1 MKTEDTR
8 AEITYLP
15 RGSSTPF
22 MENEARYL
30 ADSDKLPEREIS
42 VNYVLDILRRRREI
56 VFWILALSVC
66 VGLILALRPRTY
78 LASGTLQVRPGAANV
93 YKSQANDSP
102 ADPDVDDRIES
113 EVLILQSKTLLLDVA
128 NELHLYADASI
139 AGKSGKGNASD
150 PAVQAKVVAALSQ
163 MVRVKRNPKT
173 QIITVEATARSP
185 ILASSIVSTLMNQY
199 IHRIFETRLS
209 STRHASMFLTA
220 QLDDLKKQV
229 LQDQQKLVDLQK
241 RLGVSGFD
249 DSHNLETA
257 QLEEL
262 ARADQQASIERIVSE
277 ARYRILREEDPSL
290 VEGGPGML
298 APGNQPSSSLLQTLR
313 SSQAQIGS
321 RYASVSEQFGPNY
334 PEAKQL
340 KAQLADATRE
350 VAKEESRIV
359 EQAKMSFDAA
369 QRNQAMTSKA
379 LANQKDRVFQ
389 KRNDMVEYQLLL
401 HDFQASRALYEGL
414 VQRLREAGV
423 LSGIESGDVDLVDLP
438 TLPIT
443 PTGFGPFP
451 LMVITLAL
459 GAVLAFITAMFLESF
474 DSSFHSVGSLERYMR
489 LPALAVIPEFPSA
502 KRWSPLSWVPGRSGT
517 ASAATARPGRLD
529 AVQFDAVQFPTSRY
543 DESMRM
549 LHTRLLLDDATAS
562 SKTVLFTSA
571 TRGEGVS
578 TVSANVACVLAET
591 GRSVLL
597 VDANL
602 RHPSHHLR
610 FRLPNDRGFSDLVTG
625 GNTLEELVQSVPNRP
640 NLFLL
645 LAGPPLRNPG
655 QLLAAADLRGLF
667 ALSTFAYDFIV
678 VDAPPALGLADVG
691 LLLSF
696 ASAVVV
702 VVREG
707 VATAQMLGEVKRSLM
722 GLGASLRGVAFLSDS
737 YRTTMPF
744 QEDEYRA

>member
-15 RGSSTPF
+15 RGSSTSF
-22 MENEARYL
+22 METEVRYL
-30 ADSDKLPEREIS
+30 GDSDKPPEREIS
-42 VNYVLDILRRRREI
+42 IGYVLDILRRRRRI
-56 VFWILALSVC
+56 VMWVIALSFC
-66 VGLILALRPRTY
+66 AGLILALRPRTY
-78 LASGTLQVRPGAANV
+78 LATGTLQVRPGAANV

-113 EVLILQSKTLLLDVA
+113 EVLILQSRSLLLAVA
-128 NELHLYADASI
+128 DELHLYADPSI
-139 AGKSGKGNASD
+139 AGKSRKGNTAASD
-150 PAVQAKVVAALSQ
+150 PAVQAKVVAALSK
-163 MVRVKRNPKT
+163 MVKVKRNPKT

-185 ILASSIVSTLMNQY
+185 LLASSIVSTLMNQY

-257 QLEEL
+257 QLEDL

-298 APGNQPSSSLLQTLR
+298 APGNQPGSSLLQTLR

-443 PTGFGPFP
+443 PAGFGPLP

-502 KRWSPLSWVPGRSGT
+502 AQGSAFSWAFRRSWT
-517 ASAATARPGRLD
+517 AGKATARPRGLD
-529 AVQFDAVQFPTSRY
+529 TLHLPTSSF
-543 DESMRM
+543 DESIRM

-578 TVSANVACVLAET
+578 TVSANVACVLAES
-591 GRSVLL
+591 GRAVLL

-610 FRLPNDRGFSDLVTG
+610 FRVPNDRGFSNLVTG
-625 GNTLEELVQSVPNRP
+625 SGTLEELVQAVPNRP

-645 LAGPPLRNPG
+645 LAGPPLGNPG

-667 ALSTFAYDFIV
+667 ELSTFTYDFIV

-691 LLLSF
+691 RLLSF
-696 ASAVVV
+696 ASAVVI

-707 VATAQMLGEVKRSLM
+707 VATAPMMAEVKRSLM

-737 YRTTMPF
+737 YRTAIPF

>member
-1 MKTEDTR
+1 MKIEDTR
-8 AEITYLP
+8 PEITYLP
-15 RGSSTPF
+15 RGSSTSF
-22 MENEARYL
+22 METDVRYL
-30 ADSDKLPEREIS
+30 GDSDKPPEREIS
-42 VNYVLDILRRRREI
+42 IGYVLDILRRRRRI
-56 VFWILALSVC
+56 VMWVIALSFC
-66 VGLILALRPRTY
+66 AGLILALRPKTY
-78 LASGTLQVRPGAANV
+78 LATGMLQVRPGAANV

-102 ADPDVDDRIES
+102 PDPDADDRIES
-113 EVLILQSKTLLLDVA
+113 EVLILQSRSLLLAVA
-128 NELHLYADASI
+128 DELHLYADPSI
-139 AGKSGKGNASD
+139 AGTSRKGSTAASD
-150 PAVQAKVVAALSQ
+150 PAVQAKVVAALSK
-163 MVRVKRNPKT
+163 MVTIKRTPKT

-185 ILASSIVSTLMNQY
+185 LLASSIVSTLMNQY
-199 IHRIFETRLS
+199 IHRILETRLS

-451 LMVITLAL
+451 LIVITLAL

-502 KRWSPLSWVPGRSGT
+502 AQGGAFSWAFRRSWT
-517 ASAATARPGRLD
+517 AGKATARPRGLD
-529 AVQFDAVQFPTSRY
+529 TLHLPTSSF
-543 DESMRM
+543 DESIRM

-578 TVSANVACVLAET
+578 TVSANVACVLAES
-591 GRSVLL
+591 GRAVLL

-610 FRLPNDRGFSDLVTG
+610 FRVPNDRGFSNLVTG
-625 GNTLEELVQSVPNRP
+625 SGTLEELIQAVPNRP

-645 LAGPPLRNPG
+645 LAGPPVGNPG

-667 ALSTFAYDFIV
+667 ELSTFTYDFIV

-691 LLLSF
+691 RLLSF
-696 ASAVVV
+696 ASAVVI

-707 VATAQMLGEVKRSLM
+707 VATAPMMAEVKRSLM

-737 YRTTMPF
+737 YRTAIPF

>member
-1 MKTEDTR
+1 
-8 AEITYLP
+8 L
-15 RGSSTPF
+15 
-22 MENEARYL
+22 L
-30 ADSDKLPEREIS
+30 A
-42 VNYVLDILRRRREI
+42 V
-56 VFWILALSVC
+56 
-66 VGLILALRPRTY
+66 
-78 LASGTLQVRPGAANV
+78 
-93 YKSQANDSP
+93 
-102 ADPDVDDRIES
+102 AD
-113 EVLILQSKTLLLDVA
+113 
-128 NELHLYADASI
+128 ELHLSTDPSI
-139 AGKSGKGNASD
+139 VGKSGKGAASD
-150 PAVQAKVVAALSQ
+150 PAVQAKVVAALSK
-163 MVRVKRNPKT
+163 MVKVKRNPKT
-173 QIITVEATARSP
+173 QIISVEATARSP
-185 ILASSIVSTLMNQY
+185 LLASSIVSTLMNQY
-199 IHRIFETRLS
+199 IHRIYETRLS
-209 STRHASMFLTA
+209 STKHASMFLTA

-257 QLEEL
+257 QLEDL
-262 ARADQQASIERIVSE
+262 ARADQQASIERIVAE

-340 KAQLADATRE
+340 KAQLAEATRE

-369 QRNQAMTSKA
+369 RRNQAMTSKS
-379 LANQKDRVFQ
+379 LAHQKDGVFK
-389 KRNDMVEYQLLL
+389 KRNDMVEYQVLL

-423 LSGIESGDVDLVDLP
+423 LSGIESGDVELVDLP

-443 PTGFGPFP
+443 PAGFGPLP

-474 DSSFHSVGSLERYMR
+474 DSSFHSVGALERYMR
-489 LPALAVIPEFPSA
+489 LPALAVIPEFPSGA
-502 KRWSPLSWVPGRSGT
+502 QRSAFSRVFKRSWTAGT
-517 ASAATARPGRLD
+517 ATAAPGGLD
-529 AVQFDAVQFPTSRY
+529 ALELSISSF
-543 DESMRM
+543 DESIRM

-578 TVSANVACVLAET
+578 TVAANVACVLAES
-591 GRSVLL
+591 GRCVLL

-610 FRLPNDRGFSDLVTG
+610 FRLPNDRGFSNLVTG
-625 GNTLEELVQSVPNRP
+625 SGTLDEMVKAVPNRP

-645 LAGPPLRNPG
+645 LAGPPVRNPG

-667 ALSTFAYDFIV
+667 GLSAFAYDFIV
-678 VDAPPALGLADVG
+678 VDAPPVLGLADVG

-696 ASAVVV
+696 ASAVVI

-707 VATAQMLGEVKRSLM
+707 VATHPMVAEVKRSLM

-737 YRTTMPF
+737 YRASLSGK
-744 QEDEYRA
+744 EGESRA

>member
-1 MKTEDTR
+1 MRTEDTR

-15 RGSSTPF
+15 KGSGTSSIETD
-22 MENEARYL
+22 ARYFG
-30 ADSDKLPEREIS
+30 DSDKPPEREIS
-42 VNYVLDILRRRREI
+42 IGYVLDILRRRRKI
-56 VFWILALSVC
+56 VLWVMALSFC
-66 VGLILALRPRTY
+66 VGLFLALRPRTY
-78 LASGTLQVRPGAANV
+78 LASGTLQIRPGAANA
-93 YKSQANDSP
+93 YRSQADNTPPSSDS
-102 ADPDVDDRIES
+102 DDRIES
-113 EVLILQSKTLLLDVA
+113 EVLILQSKSLLLAVA
-128 NELHLYADASI
+128 DELHLYADPSI
-139 AGKSGKGNASD
+139 AGNSGKGAASD
-150 PAVQAKVVAALSQ
+150 PAVQAKVVAALSK
-163 MVRVKRNPKT
+163 MVKIKRSPKT
-173 QIITVEATARSP
+173 QIISVEATARSP
-185 ILASSIVSTLMNQY
+185 LLASSIVSTLMNQY

-209 STRHASMFLTA
+209 STKHASVFLTA

-229 LQDQQKLVDLQK
+229 LEDQQKLVDLQK
-241 RLGVSGFD
+241 KLGVSGFD

-257 QLEEL
+257 QLEDL
-262 ARADQQASIERIVSE
+262 AKANQEASIERIVSE

-290 VEGGPGML
+290 VEGGPAML
-298 APGNQPSSSLLQTLR
+298 APGTQPASSLLQSLR

-334 PEAKQL
+334 PETKQL
-340 KAQLADATRE
+340 KAQLAEATRE
-350 VAKEESRIV
+350 VNKEESRIV

-369 QRNQAMTSKA
+369 RRNQTMTSKA
-379 LANQKDRVFQ
+379 LAHQKDGVFK
-389 KRNDMVEYQLLL
+389 KRNDMVEYQVLL

-423 LSGIESGDVDLVDLP
+423 LSGIESGDVELVDLP

-443 PTGFGPFP
+443 PAGFGPLP

-474 DSSFHSVGSLERYMR
+474 DSSFHSVGALERYMR

-502 KRWSPLSWVPGRSGT
+502 SQGGAFSRLFKRSRSAKTATAAPGRPDT
-517 ASAATARPGRLD
+517 LELI
-529 AVQFDAVQFPTSRY
+529 TSRFE
-543 DESMRM
+543 ESIRM
-549 LHTRLLLDDATAS
+549 LHTRLLSDETTAS
-562 SKTVLFTSA
+562 SRTVLFTSA
-571 TRGEGVS
+571 TRREGVS
-578 TVSANVACVLAET
+578 TVAANVACVLAES
-591 GRSVLL
+591 GRCVLL

-610 FRLPNDRGFSDLVTG
+610 FGLRNDRGFSNLVTG
-625 GNTLEELVQSVPNRP
+625 RGTLDQMVQPVPDRP

-645 LAGPPLRNPG
+645 LAGPSLGNPG

-667 ALSTFAYDFIV
+667 GLSAFAYDFIV

-696 ASAVVV
+696 ASAVVL

-707 VATAQMLGEVKRSLM
+707 VATHPMVAEVKRSLM

-737 YRTTMPF
+737 YRSTLSAK
-744 QEDEYRA
+744 EGEYRA

>member
-15 RGSSTPF
+15 RGSSTSF
-22 MENEARYL
+22 METEVRYL
-30 ADSDKLPEREIS
+30 GDSDKPPEREIS
-42 VNYVLDILRRRREI
+42 IGYVLDILRRRRRI
-56 VFWILALSVC
+56 VMWVIALSFC
-66 VGLILALRPRTY
+66 AGLILALRPKTY
-78 LASGTLQVRPGAANV
+78 LATGMLQVRPGAANV

-113 EVLILQSKTLLLDVA
+113 EVLILQSRTLLLAVA
-128 NELHLYADASI
+128 DELHLYADPSI
-139 AGKSGKGNASD
+139 AGTSRKGSTAASD
-150 PAVQAKVVAALSQ
+150 PAVQAKVVAALSK
-163 MVRVKRNPKT
+163 MVRIKRNPKT

-459 GAVLAFITAMFLESF
+459 GAILAFITAMFLESF

-502 KRWSPLSWVPGRSGT
+502 AQGSAFSWAFRRSWT
-517 ASAATARPGRLD
+517 AGKATARPRGLD
-529 AVQFDAVQFPTSRY
+529 TLHLPTSSF
-543 DESMRM
+543 DESIRM

-578 TVSANVACVLAET
+578 TVSANVACVLAES

-610 FRLPNDRGFSDLVTG
+610 FRLPNDRGFSNLVTG
-625 GNTLEELVQSVPNRP
+625 SGTLEELVQAVPNRP

-645 LAGPPLRNPG
+645 LAGPPVGNPG

-667 ALSTFAYDFIV
+667 ELSTFTYDFIV

-691 LLLSF
+691 RLLSF
-696 ASAVVV
+696 ASAVVI

-707 VATAQMLGEVKRSLM
+707 VATAPMMAEVKRSLM

-737 YRTTMPF
+737 YRTAIPF

>member
-1 MKTEDTR
+1 MKIEDTR
-8 AEITYLP
+8 PEITYLP
-15 RGSSTPF
+15 KGSSTSF
-22 MENEARYL
+22 VESEVRYL
-30 ADSDKLPEREIS
+30 ADSDKQPEREIS
-42 VNYVLDILRRRREI
+42 ISYVLDILRRRRKI
-56 VFWILALSVC
+56 VLWVMALSFC
-66 VGLILALRPRTY
+66 AGLILALRPRTY
-78 LASGTLQVRPGAANV
+78 LATGTLQIRPGAANA
-93 YKSQANDSP
+93 YKSQVDNSPPSSDS
-102 ADPDVDDRIES
+102 DDRIES
-113 EVLILQSKTLLLDVA
+113 EVLILQSRTLLLAVA
-128 NELHLYADASI
+128 DELHLYADPSI
-139 AGKSGKGNASD
+139 AGASGKGNTSASD
-150 PAVQAKVVAALSQ
+150 PAVQAKVVAALSK
-163 MVRVKRNPKT
+163 MVRIKRNPKT
-173 QIITVEATARSP
+173 QIISVEATARSP
-185 ILASSIVSTLMNQY
+185 LLASSIVSTLMNQY

-209 STRHASMFLTA
+209 STKHASMFLTA

-241 RLGVSGFD
+241 KLGVSGFD

-257 QLEEL
+257 QLEDL
-262 ARADQQASIERIVSE
+262 ARANQQASIERIVSE

-290 VEGGPGML
+290 VEGGPTML
-298 APGNQPSSSLLQTLR
+298 APNNQPSSSLLQTLR

-321 RYASVSEQFGPNY
+321 RYASVSEQFGPNF

-369 QRNQAMTSKA
+369 RRNQTMTSKA
-379 LANQKDRVFQ
+379 LAHQKDGVFK
-389 KRNDMVEYQLLL
+389 KRNDMVEYQVLL
-401 HDFQASRALYEGL
+401 HDFQASRTLYEGL

-443 PTGFGPFP
+443 PAGFGPLP

-459 GAVLAFITAMFLESF
+459 GAVLAFITAMTLESF
-474 DSSFHSVGSLERYMR
+474 DSSFHSVGALERYMR

-502 KRWSPLSWVPGRSGT
+502 AQRGVFSRVFKRSGSAKT
-517 ASAATARPGRLD
+517 AKATPGRLD
-529 AVQFDAVQFPTSRY
+529 RLEFLTSSF
-543 DESMRM
+543 DESIRM
-549 LHTRLLLDDATAS
+549 LHTRLLSDEATAS

-578 TVSANVACVLAET
+578 TVCANVACVLAES
-591 GRSVLL
+591 GRAVLL

-610 FRLPNDRGFSDLVTG
+610 FGLPNSRGFSNLVTG
-625 GNTLEELVQSVPNRP
+625 SGTLDELVQSVPDRP

-645 LAGPPLRNPG
+645 LAGPALGNPG
-655 QLLAAADLRGLF
+655 QLLAAANLSGLF
-667 ALSTFAYDFIV
+667 ELSAFAYDFIV

-691 LLLSF
+691 LLLSI
-696 ASAVVV
+696 ASTVVV

-707 VATAQMLGEVKRSLM
+707 VATQQMMGEVRRSLM
-722 GLGASLRGVAFLSDS
+722 GLGASLRGVAFLSDG
-737 YRTTMPF
+737 YRTTKS
-744 QEDEYRA
+744 

>member
-1 MKTEDTR
+1 MKIEDTR
-8 AEITYLP
+8 PEITYLP
-15 RGSSTPF
+15 KGSSTSF
-22 MENEARYL
+22 VESEVRYL
-30 ADSDKLPEREIS
+30 ADSDKQPEREIS
-42 VNYVLDILRRRREI
+42 ISYVLDILRRRRKI
-56 VFWILALSVC
+56 VLWVMALSFC
-66 VGLILALRPRTY
+66 AGLILALRPRTY
-78 LASGTLQVRPGAANV
+78 LATGTLQIRPGAANA
-93 YKSQANDSP
+93 YKSQVDNSPPSSDS
-102 ADPDVDDRIES
+102 DDRIES
-113 EVLILQSKTLLLDVA
+113 EVLILQSRTLLLAVA
-128 NELHLYADASI
+128 DELHLYADPSI
-139 AGKSGKGNASD
+139 AGASGKGNTSASD
-150 PAVQAKVVAALSQ
+150 PAVQAKVVAALSK
-163 MVRVKRNPKT
+163 MVRIKRNPKT
-173 QIITVEATARSP
+173 QIISVEATARSP
-185 ILASSIVSTLMNQY
+185 LLASSIVSTLMNQY

-209 STRHASMFLTA
+209 STKHASMFLTA

-241 RLGVSGFD
+241 KLGVSGFD

-257 QLEEL
+257 QLEDL
-262 ARADQQASIERIVSE
+262 ARANQQASIERIVSE

-290 VEGGPGML
+290 VEGGPTML
-298 APGNQPSSSLLQTLR
+298 APNNQPSSSLLQTLR

-321 RYASVSEQFGPNY
+321 RYASVSEQFGPNF

-369 QRNQAMTSKA
+369 RRNQTMTSKA
-379 LANQKDRVFQ
+379 LAHQKDGVFK
-389 KRNDMVEYQLLL
+389 KRNDMVEYQVLL
-401 HDFQASRALYEGL
+401 HDFQASRTLYEGL

-443 PTGFGPFP
+443 PAGFGPLP

-459 GAVLAFITAMFLESF
+459 GAVLAFITAMTLESF
-474 DSSFHSVGSLERYMR
+474 DSSFHSVGALERYMR

-502 KRWSPLSWVPGRSGT
+502 AQRGVFSRVFKRSGSAKT
-517 ASAATARPGRLD
+517 AKATPGRLD
-529 AVQFDAVQFPTSRY
+529 RLEFLTSSF
-543 DESMRM
+543 DESIRM
-549 LHTRLLLDDATAS
+549 LHTRLLSDEATAS

-578 TVSANVACVLAET
+578 TVCANVACVLAES
-591 GRSVLL
+591 GRAVLL

-610 FRLPNDRGFSDLVTG
+610 FGLPNSRGFSNLVTG
-625 GNTLEELVQSVPNRP
+625 SGTLDELVQSVPDRP

-645 LAGPPLRNPG
+645 LAGPALGNPG
-655 QLLAAADLRGLF
+655 QLLAAASLSGLF
-667 ALSTFAYDFIV
+667 ELSAFAYDFIV

-691 LLLSF
+691 LLLSI
-696 ASAVVV
+696 ASTVVV

-707 VATAQMLGEVKRSLM
+707 VATQQMMGEVRRSLM
-722 GLGASLRGVAFLSDS
+722 GLGASLRGVAFLSDG
-737 YRTTMPF
+737 YRTTKS
-744 QEDEYRA
+744 

>member
-1 MKTEDTR
+1 MKIEDTR

-15 RGSSTPF
+15 NGASTSF
-22 MENEARYL
+22 TETEARYL
-30 ADSDKLPEREIS
+30 VDSDQPAEREIS
-42 VNYVLDILRRRREI
+42 ISYVLDILRRRRQI
-56 VFWILALSVC
+56 VIWVIALSFC
-66 VGLILALRPRTY
+66 AGLILALRPRTY
-78 LASGTLQVRPGAANV
+78 LASGTLQIRPGTANA
-93 YKSQANDSP
+93 YKSQVSNSAPNSDS
-102 ADPDVDDRIES
+102 DDRIES
-113 EVLILQSKTLLLDVA
+113 EVLILQSRTLLLAVA
-128 NELHLYADASI
+128 DELHLYADPSI
-139 AGKSGKGNASD
+139 AGTAGKGNTGASD
-150 PAVQAKVVAALSQ
+150 PAVQARVVAALSN
-163 MVRVKRNPKT
+163 MVKIRRNPKT
-173 QIITVEATARSP
+173 QIITVECTARSP

-199 IHRIFETRLS
+199 IHRIYETRLS
-209 STRHASMFLTA
+209 STKHASIFLTA

-241 RLGVSGFD
+241 KLGVSGFD

-257 QLEEL
+257 QLEDL
-262 ARADQQASIERIVSE
+262 ARANQQANIERIVSE

-290 VEGGPGML
+290 VEGGPAML
-298 APGNQPSSSLLQTLR
+298 APSNQPISSLLQTLR

-340 KAQLADATRE
+340 KAQLAEATRE

-369 QRNQAMTSKA
+369 RRNQAMTTKA
-379 LANQKDRVFQ
+379 LTHQKDSVFK
-389 KRNDMVEYQLLL
+389 KRNDMVEYQVLL

-438 TLPIT
+438 TLPIK
-443 PTGFGPFP
+443 PTGFGPVP
-451 LMVITLAL
+451 LMGITLVL
-459 GAVLAFITAMFLESF
+459 GAVFAFITAMSLESF
-474 DSSFHSVGSLERYMR
+474 DSSFHSVGALERYMR
-489 LPALAVIPEFPSA
+489 LPALAVIPEFRSA
-502 KRWSPLSWVPGRSGT
+502 TQGSALSRVLKRSWTAKT
-517 ASAATARPGRLD
+517 ASARPGRLD
-529 AVQFDAVQFPTSRY
+529 TLEFPTSRF
-543 DESMRM
+543 DESIRM
-549 LHTRLLLDDATAS
+549 LHTRLLLDEANAS
-562 SKTVLFTSA
+562 SKTLLFTSA
-571 TRGEGVS
+571 SRGEGVS
-578 TVSANVACVLAET
+578 TVSTNVACVLAES
-591 GRSVLL
+591 GRCVLL

-610 FRLPNDRGFSDLVTG
+610 FGLPNDRGFSNLVTG
-625 GNTLEELVQSVPNRP
+625 SGTLDDLVQGVPDRP

-645 LAGPPLRNPG
+645 LAGPPLGNPG

-667 ALSTFAYDFIV
+667 ALTAFAYDFVV

-696 ASAVVV
+696 ASAVVI

-707 VATAQMLGEVKRSLM
+707 VATQPMMGEVKRSLM

-737 YRTTMPF
+737 YRTTS
-744 QEDEYRA
+744 

>member
-1 MKTEDTR
+1 MRTEDTR

-15 RGSSTPF
+15 KGSSTSSI
-22 MENEARYL
+22 ETDVRYL
-30 ADSDKLPEREIS
+30 MDSDKTPEREITI
-42 VNYVLDILRRRREI
+42 NYVLDILRRRRKI
-56 VFWILALSVC
+56 VLWVMALSFC
-66 VGLILALRPRTY
+66 AGLFLALRPRTY
-78 LASGTLQVRPGAANV
+78 LASGTLQIRPGAANV
-93 YKSQANDSP
+93 YKSQANDAP
-102 ADPDVDDRIES
+102 PNPDSDDRIES
-113 EVLILQSKTLLLDVA
+113 EVLILQSKSLLLAVA
-128 NELHLYADASI
+128 DELHLSTDPSI
-139 AGKSGKGNASD
+139 VGNSGKGAASD
-150 PAVQAKVVAALSQ
+150 PVVQAKVVAALSK

-173 QIITVEATARSP
+173 QIISVEATARSP
-185 ILASSIVSTLMNQY
+185 LLASSVVSTLMNQY
-199 IHRIFETRLS
+199 IRRIYETRLS
-209 STRHASMFLTA
+209 STKHASMFLTA

-241 RLGVSGFD
+241 KLGVSGFD

-257 QLEEL
+257 QLEDL
-262 ARADQQASIERIVSE
+262 ARANQEASIERIVSE

-290 VEGGPGML
+290 VEGGPTML
-298 APGNQPSSSLLQTLR
+298 APGNQPASSLLQTLR

-340 KAQLADATRE
+340 KAQLAEATRE

-369 QRNQAMTSKA
+369 RRNQTMTSKA
-379 LANQKDRVFQ
+379 LAHQKDGVFK
-389 KRNDMVEYQLLL
+389 KRNDMVEYQVLL

-423 LSGIESGDVDLVDLP
+423 LSGIESGDVELVDLP

-443 PTGFGPFP
+443 PTGFGPLP
-451 LMVITLAL
+451 MMLITLVL

-474 DSSFHSVGSLERYMR
+474 DSSFHSVGALERYMR

-502 KRWSPLSWVPGRSGT
+502 AQPRAFSRVLRKYW
-517 ASAATARPGRLD
+517 TARPTTAKRGRLD
-529 AVQFDAVQFPTSRY
+529 TLELPTSSF
-543 DESMRM
+543 DESIRM
-549 LHTRLLLDDATAS
+549 LQTRLLLDETTAS
-562 SKTVLFTSA
+562 SRTVLFTSA

-578 TVSANVACVLAET
+578 TVSANVACALVES
-591 GRSVLL
+591 GRCVLL

-610 FRLPNDRGFSDLVTG
+610 FGLPNDRGLSNLVTG
-625 GNTLEELVQSVPNRP
+625 GGTLDELVQAVPGRP

-645 LAGPPLRNPG
+645 LAGPPLGNPG
-655 QLLAAADLRGLF
+655 QMLAAADLRGLF
-667 ALSTFAYDFIV
+667 GLSAFAYDFIV

-696 ASAVVV
+696 ATAVVI

-707 VATAQMLGEVKRSLM
+707 VATQPMMGEVKRSLM
-722 GLGASLRGVAFLSDS
+722 GLGAPLRGVAFLSDS
-737 YRTTMPF
+737 YRTTLSHR
-744 QEDEYRA
+744 EDGYRA

>member
-1 MKTEDTR
+1 MKIEDTR
-8 AEITYLP
+8 PEITYLP
-15 RGSSTPF
+15 KGSGTSFT
-22 MENEARYL
+22 ETEVRYL
-30 ADSDKLPEREIS
+30 VDSDKQPEREIS
-42 VNYVLDILRRRREI
+42 IGYVLDILRRRRQI
-56 VFWILALSVC
+56 VMWVIALSFC
-66 VGLILALRPRTY
+66 AGLILALRPRTY
-78 LASGTLQVRPGAANV
+78 LASGMLQVRPGTANV

-102 ADPDVDDRIES
+102 PDPDTDDRIES
-113 EVLILQSKTLLLDVA
+113 EVLILQSKTLLLAVA
-128 NELHLYADASI
+128 DELHLYADPSI
-139 AGKSGKGNASD
+139 AGTSGKGNTAASD
-150 PAVQAKVVAALSQ
+150 PAVQAKVVAALSK
-163 MVRVKRNPKT
+163 MVTVKRSPKT
-173 QIITVEATARSP
+173 QIISVEATARSP
-185 ILASSIVSTLMNQY
+185 LLASSIVSTLMNQY
-199 IHRIFETRLS
+199 IHRIYETRLS
-209 STRHASMFLTA
+209 STKHASMFLTA

-241 RLGVSGFD
+241 KLGVSGFD

-257 QLEEL
+257 QLEDL
-262 ARADQQASIERIVSE
+262 AKANQEASIERIVSE

-290 VEGGPGML
+290 VEGGPAML
-298 APGNQPSSSLLQTLR
+298 APNNQPSSSLLQTLR

-340 KAQLADATRE
+340 KAQLAEATRE
-350 VAKEESRIV
+350 VTKEESRIV

-369 QRNQAMTSKA
+369 RRNQAMTSKA
-379 LANQKDRVFQ
+379 LAHQKDGVFK
-389 KRNDMVEYQLLL
+389 KRNDMVEYQVLL

-443 PTGFGPFP
+443 PTGFGPLR

-459 GAVLAFITAMFLESF
+459 GAILAFITAMFLESF
-474 DSSFHSVGSLERYMR
+474 DSSFHSVGALERYMR
-489 LPALAVIPEFPSA
+489 LPALAVIPELPSSAQRSAFPRVF
-502 KRWSPLSWVPGRSGT
+502 KRPWT
-517 ASAATARPGRLD
+517 ARTATAPPGRLD
-529 AVQFDAVQFPTSRY
+529 SLDFPTASF
-543 DESMRM
+543 DESIRM
-549 LHTRLLLDDATAS
+549 LHTRLLQDEATVS

-578 TVSANVACVLAET
+578 TVSANVACVLAQS
-591 GRSVLL
+591 GRAVLL

-610 FRLPNDRGFSDLVTG
+610 FGLPNDRGFSNLVTG
-625 GNTLEELVQSVPNRP
+625 SGTLDELVRAVPDRP

-645 LAGPPLRNPG
+645 LAGPRLGNPG

-667 ALSTFAYDFIV
+667 ALSAYAYDFIV

-696 ASAVVV
+696 ARAVVV

-707 VATAQMLGEVKRSLM
+707 VATAPMMGEVKRSLM
-722 GLGASLRGVAFLSDS
+722 GLGASLRGVAFLPNG
-737 YRTTMPF
+737 YRTSISD
-744 QEDEYRA
+744 QGDKYRA

>member
-1 MKTEDTR
+1 M
-8 AEITYLP
+8 P
-15 RGSSTPF
+15 RGSSTSF
-22 MENEARYL
+22 METEVRYL
-30 ADSDKLPEREIS
+30 GDSDKPPEREIS
-42 VNYVLDILRRRREI
+42 IGYVLDILRRRRRI
-56 VFWILALSVC
+56 VMWVIALSFC
-66 VGLILALRPRTY
+66 AGLILALRPRTY
-78 LASGTLQVRPGAANV
+78 LATGMLQVRPGAANV

-113 EVLILQSKTLLLDVA
+113 EVLILQSKTLLLAVA
-128 NELHLYADASI
+128 DELHLYADPSI
-139 AGKSGKGNASD
+139 AGKSRKGNTAASD
-150 PAVQAKVVAALSQ
+150 PAVQAKVVAALSK
-163 MVRVKRNPKT
+163 MVKVKRNPKT

-185 ILASSIVSTLMNQY
+185 LLASSIVSTLMNQY

-443 PTGFGPFP
+443 PTGFGPLP

-502 KRWSPLSWVPGRSGT
+502 AQGSAFSWAFRRSWT
-517 ASAATARPGRLD
+517 AGKATARPRGLD
-529 AVQFDAVQFPTSRY
+529 TLHLPTSSF
-543 DESMRM
+543 DESIRM

-578 TVSANVACVLAET
+578 TVSANVACVLAES
-591 GRSVLL
+591 GRAVLL

-610 FRLPNDRGFSDLVTG
+610 FRVPNDRGFSNLVTG
-625 GNTLEELVQSVPNRP
+625 SGTLEELVQAVPNRP

-645 LAGPPLRNPG
+645 LAGPPLGNPG

-667 ALSTFAYDFIV
+667 ELSTFTYDFIV

-691 LLLSF
+691 RLLSF
-696 ASAVVV
+696 ASAVVI

-707 VATAQMLGEVKRSLM
+707 VATAPMMAEVKRSLM

-737 YRTTMPF
+737 CRTTIPF

>member
-8 AEITYLP
+8 PEITYLP
-15 RGSSTPF
+15 KGASTSFP
-22 MENEARYL
+22 ETEVRYF
-30 ADSDKLPEREIS
+30 AEPDKQPEREIS
-42 VNYVLDILRRRREI
+42 ISYVLDILRRRRKI
-56 VFWILALSVC
+56 VIGFMALSFC

-78 LASGTLQVRPGAANV
+78 LASGMLQIRPGTANV

-102 ADPDVDDRIES
+102 PDPDSDDRIES
-113 EVLILQSKTLLLDVA
+113 EVLILQSKTLLLAVA
-128 NELHLYADASI
+128 DELHLYADPSI
-139 AGKSGKGNASD
+139 AGTTGKGNTAASD
-150 PAVQAKVVAALSQ
+150 PAVQAKVVAALSK
-163 MVRVKRNPKT
+163 MVKIKRSPKT
-173 QIITVEATARSP
+173 QIISVEATARSP
-185 ILASSIVSTLMNQY
+185 LLASSIVSTLMNQY
-199 IHRIFETRLS
+199 IHRIYETRLS
-209 STRHASMFLTA
+209 STKHASMFLTA

-241 RLGVSGFD
+241 KLGVSGFD

-257 QLEEL
+257 QLEDL
-262 ARADQQASIERIVSE
+262 AKANQEANIERIVSE

-290 VEGGPGML
+290 VEGGPAML
-298 APGNQPSSSLLQTLR
+298 APNNQPSSSLLQTLR

-340 KAQLADATRE
+340 KAQLAEATRE
-350 VAKEESRIV
+350 VTKEESRIV

-369 QRNQAMTSKA
+369 RRNQAMTSKA
-379 LANQKDRVFQ
+379 LAHQKDGVFK
-389 KRNDMVEYQLLL
+389 KRNDMVEYQVLL

-423 LSGIESGDVDLVDLP
+423 LSGIESGDVELVDLP
-438 TLPIT
+438 TLPIA
-443 PTGFGPFP
+443 PTGFGPLP
-451 LMVITLAL
+451 LMLITLAL
-459 GAVLAFITAMFLESF
+459 GAILAFITAMFLESF
-474 DSSFHSVGSLERYMR
+474 DSSFHSVGALERYMR
-489 LPALAVIPEFPSA
+489 LPALAVIPELPSA
-502 KRWSPLSWVPGRSGT
+502 AQQSAFSRVFKRPWT
-517 ASAATARPGRLD
+517 ARAATAPPGRLD
-529 AVQFDAVQFPTSRY
+529 SLDFPTTSF
-543 DESMRM
+543 DESIRM
-549 LHTRLLLDDATAS
+549 LHTRLLQDEATVS

-578 TVSANVACVLAET
+578 TVSANVACVLAQS
-591 GRSVLL
+591 GRAVLL

-610 FRLPNDRGFSDLVTG
+610 FGLPNDRGFSNLATG
-625 GNTLEELVQSVPNRP
+625 SGTLDELVRAVPDRP

-645 LAGPPLRNPG
+645 LAGPRLGNPG

-667 ALSTFAYDFIV
+667 ALSAYAYDFIV

-707 VATAQMLGEVKRSLM
+707 VATAPMMAEVKRSLM
-722 GLGASLRGVAFLSDS
+722 GLGASLRGVAFLSDG
-737 YRTTMPF
+737 YRTSLSD
-744 QEDEYRA
+744 QGDNYRA

>member
-1 MKTEDTR
+1 MKTDTR
-8 AEITYLP
+8 ADITFLP
-15 RGSSTPF
+15 KGASASFIETGD
-22 MENEARYL
+22 RYFV
-30 ADSDKLPEREIS
+30 DSDKLPEREIS
-42 VNYVLDILRRRREI
+42 ISYVLDILRRRRKI
-56 VFWILALSVC
+56 VLWIIALSFFA
-66 VGLILALRPRTY
+66 GLALALRPRTY

-93 YKSQANDSP
+93 YKSQASESP
-102 ADPDVDDRIES
+102 ADPDTDDRIES

-128 NELHLYADASI
+128 NELHLYADPSI
-139 AGKSGKGNASD
+139 AGKVGKGNASD
-150 PAVQAKVVAALSQ
+150 PAVQAKVVEALSK
-163 MVRVKRNPKT
+163 MVKIKRVPKT
-173 QIITVEATARSP
+173 QILTVEATARSP

-241 RLGVSGFD
+241 KLGVSGFD
-249 DSHNLETA
+249 DSHNLETD
-257 QLEEL
+257 QLEVL
-262 ARADQQASIERIVSE
+262 ARANEQASIERIVSE
-277 ARYRILREEDPSL
+277 ARYRILQEEDPSL
-290 VEGGPGML
+290 VEGGPTML
-298 APGNQPSSSLLQTLR
+298 TQTTQAGSSLLQSLR
-313 SSQAQIGS
+313 NSQAQIGS

-334 PEAKQL
+334 PETKQL
-340 KAQLADATRE
+340 KAQLAEATRE
-350 VAKEESRIV
+350 VANEESRIV

-369 QRNQAMTSKA
+369 QRNQSMTSTA
-379 LANQKDRVFQ
+379 LTHQKDLVFQ

-401 HDFQASRALYEGL
+401 HDFQASRSLYEGL

-423 LSGIESGDVDLVDLP
+423 LSGIESGDVELVDLP

-443 PTGFGPFP
+443 PAGLSPFL

-459 GAVLAFITAMFLESF
+459 GAILAFLTAMFLETF
-474 DSSFHSVGSLERYMR
+474 DSSFHSVAALERYMR
-489 LPALAVIPEFPSA
+489 LPALAVIPEFPSVA
-502 KRWSPLSWVPGRSGT
+502 QWSPLSWAFRRSSTGKPANIKAMGRSG
-517 ASAATARPGRLD
+517 GFDRL
-529 AVQFDAVQFPTSRY
+529 QLPNSSF

-578 TVSANVACVLAET
+578 TVSANVACVLAES
-591 GRSVLL
+591 GRGVLL

-610 FRLPNDRGFSDLVTG
+610 FRLPNDRGFSNLVTG
-625 GNTLEELVQSVPNRP
+625 SGSLDDVVQAIPDHP

-645 LAGPPLRNPG
+645 PAGPPLANPG
-655 QLLAAADLRGLF
+655 HLLAAADLRGLF
-667 ALSTFAYDFIV
+667 ALSTFTYDFIV

-707 VATAQMLGEVKRSLM
+707 VATAPMLGEVKRSLT
-722 GLGASLRGVAFLSDS
+722 GLGASMRGVAFLSDS
-737 YRTTMPF
+737 YRATIPF
-744 QEDEYRA
+744 HEDEYHA